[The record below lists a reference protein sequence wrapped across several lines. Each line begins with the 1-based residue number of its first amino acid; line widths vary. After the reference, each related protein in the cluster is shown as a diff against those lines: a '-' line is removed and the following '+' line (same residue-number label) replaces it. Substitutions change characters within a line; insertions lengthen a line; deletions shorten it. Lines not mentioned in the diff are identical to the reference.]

1 MVEEACRLNVKWSL
15 QELSKAINGDGKTA
29 PNSLFKVCYVIM
41 EYSLSTLYFLLLNIL
56 ILFIQN
62 ACTILKY
69 LLSLFIDN
77 NILFIICQIA

>member
-41 EYSLSTLYFLLLNIL
+41 EYSFYSIFSLTLYINI
-56 ILFIQN
+56 IHSK
-62 ACTILKY
+62 CVY
-69 LLSLFIDN
+69 
-77 NILFIICQIA
+77 NI